1 MFIYRI
7 ASKIR
12 EHSMS
17 DTIDLPS
24 CLRHTR
30 ATDGIEHLSCKF
42 GNDRIPILLGHRCV
56 DAIVDAIIALQAD
69 TLFLVVDW
77 TAFNHHGW
85 AFYAALKSHPLRTA
99 GIRIAA
105 KITASERLKTL
116 PTVTSILDSVTSHGS
131 SRQSVIVSFG
141 GGLTANL
148 AGMVAGLLYR
158 GVRLVHLPTTLLA
171 ASDGV
176 LSLKQAVNGPSGK
189 NQYGL
194 YLKPSLVGI
203 DVEWFSTLSHQ
214 QWTAG
219 LVELAKNILAFDPDG
234 LEPLLDDLNSDS
246 TMCQAVRLTRR
257 GIESKASLTVD
268 DPHEGQRGQL
278 LEYGHTIG
286 HALEILVDGL
296 PHGHAVGLGMLAA
309 AEISYRRN
317 WLSARD
323 RELHWDLLRQIGAPL
338 RPEGRISNN
347 AVLQLVRKD
356 NKHGRILC
364 SDHEHPMVLLQRIGE
379 AARTAGLPLVAVL
392 EHEISAGMES
402 LGWFD

>member
-1 MFIYRI
+1 M
-7 ASKIR
+7 R
-12 EHSMS
+12 ERTH
-17 DTIDLPS
+17 IPS
-24 CLRHTR
+24 FFKYAR
-30 ATDGIEHLSCKF
+30 AADEIEHLSCKF
-42 GNDRIPILLGHRCV
+42 GNDHIPILLGHRCL
-56 DAIVDAIIALQAD
+56 DAIVDAIVALQPD
-69 TLFLVVDW
+69 TLFLVVDR
-77 TAFNHHGW
+77 TAYEHHGS
-85 AFYAALKSHPLRTA
+85 ALNATLMSHPLRTA
-99 GIRIAA
+99 GICIAA

-116 PTVTSILDSVTSHGS
+116 PTVASILDSVTSHGS
-131 SRQSVIVSFG
+131 SRRSIIVSFG
-141 GGLTANL
+141 GGLTANI

-176 LSLKQAVNGPSGK
+176 LSLKQAANGPNGK

-194 YLKPSLVGI
+194 YAKPSLVGI
-203 DVEWFSTLSHQ
+203 NVEWFSTLPHH

-219 LVELAKNILAFDPDG
+219 LVELAKNVLAFDPDSLG
-234 LEPLLDDLNSDS
+234 PLLDDLNSDS

-257 GIESKASLTVD
+257 GIESKARITAD
-268 DPHEGQRGQL
+268 DPHEGQLGQL

-286 HALEILVDGL
+286 HALEILIDGL

-323 RELHWDLLRQIGAPL
+323 RELHWDLLHQIGAPL

-347 AVLQLVRKD
+347 AVLHLVRKD

-379 AARTAGLPLVAVL
+379 AARTAGLPLVAIP
-392 EHEISAGMES
+392 EREMTAGMAS